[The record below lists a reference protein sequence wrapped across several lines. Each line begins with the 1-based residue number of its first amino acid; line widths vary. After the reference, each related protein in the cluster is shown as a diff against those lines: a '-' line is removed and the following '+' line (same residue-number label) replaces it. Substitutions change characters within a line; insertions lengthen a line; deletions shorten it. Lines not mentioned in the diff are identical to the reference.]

1 MGDRAVA
8 ELSGGISVR
17 GMPGFDELKRRGA
30 LEGIRILD
38 FGTAWAGSIPGHVL
52 ADFGAEV
59 IKIESQDRVDLLRY
73 GPGPYAPM
81 RGKPWTEAREC
92 NTWFHSVNRGKL
104 GVTINFTTARGA
116 ELIRQ
121 LVAISDIVVDNFT
134 PDVLPKYHLHYEAL
148 TAIKPDLIMLSISVA
163 GQHGPYR
170 DTRAYAFN
178 LHGLSGFASLIGF
191 EGDTEPQHI
200 DIAYADWNAGM
211 FGTYS
216 LLLALFHRQRTGEGQ
231 FIDLSAWESTTTLLA
246 EGVVDASMNQRVR
259 GPQGNAHPT
268 MAPHG
273 YYPCQGDDV
282 WLALAVRSEAEWQ
295 SLCTVMGQPNLAQD
309 ARFGDMYQRLQH
321 RAALDAKVMAWTQT
335 QDAEDAAKRLQGAG
349 IAAMP
354 LRTVEGRGN
363 DPHLRAGQTHTEID
377 HPGVGWEYMHN
388 IPWHMSDTP
397 PRIQGPAP
405 RVGQHNAYVF
415 GELLGL
421 SPEVQQHLADAG
433 IL

>member
-1 MGDRAVA
+1 M
-8 ELSGGISVR
+8 SVI
-17 GMPGFDELKRRGA
+17 PSLDVLKQTGA
-30 LEGIRILD
+30 LKGIRVLD

-59 IKIESQDRVDLLRY
+59 IKIESEDRVDLLRY
-73 GPGPYAPM
+73 GPGPYNPM

-104 GVTINFTTARGA
+104 GVTINFTSECGA
-116 ELIRQ
+116 DLIRR
-121 LVAISDIVVDNFT
+121 LVAMSDIVVDNFT
-134 PDVLPKYHLHYEAL
+134 PDVLPKYNLDYDAL
-148 TAIKPDLIMLSISVA
+148 TQLRPDLIMLSISVA

-191 EGDTEPQHI
+191 EGDEEPQHI

-211 FGTYS
+211 FGTYA

-246 EGVVDASMNQRVR
+246 EGFADATMNNRAP

-273 YYPCQGDDV
+273 YFPCRGDDA
-282 WLALAVRSEAEWQ
+282 WLALSVRSEEEWQ
-295 SLCTVMGQPNLAQD
+295 ALCRVMARPELACDPRFDDMVRRQTHREALEAEIATWTRTCDVDIVTRELQD
-309 ARFGDMYQRLQH
+309 AG
-321 RAALDAKVMAWTQT
+321 VP
-335 QDAEDAAKRLQGAG
+335 
-349 IAAMP
+349 AMP

-363 DPHLRAGQTHTEID
+363 DPHMQARGTHEQID
-377 HPGVGWEYMHN
+377 HPFTGMEHMHN
-388 IPWHMSDTP
+388 IPWKLSETP
-397 PRIQGPAP
+397 PKIQGPAP
-405 RVGQHNAYVF
+405 QVGQHNDYVF

-421 SPEVQQHLADAG
+421 SAEEQRQLAEDG
-433 IL
+433 CL

>member
-1 MGDRAVA
+1 MRHATGMGGSAIA
-8 ELSGGISVR
+8 ELSGGISVS
-17 GMPGFDELKRRGA
+17 GMPGFDELKRSGA
-30 LEGIRILD
+30 LQGIRILD

-134 PDVLPKYHLHYEAL
+134 PDVLPKYNLHYEAL

-216 LLLALFHRQRTGEGQ
+216 LILALFHRQRTGEGQ
-231 FIDLSAWESTTTLLA
+231 GLGPERHLDRLLHEQAQADGGDHQRHVPVRQHAVHQHALEHPAQQQGGKHQCQREAGVDGKA
-246 EGVVDASMNQRVR
+246 EQPRARQHQEGGQHDE
-259 GPQGNAHPT
+259 
-268 MAPHG
+268 
-273 YYPCQGDDV
+273 
-282 WLALAVRSEAEWQ
+282 LAL
-295 SLCTVMGQPNLAQD
+295 G
-309 ARFGDMYQRLQH
+309 
-321 RAALDAKVMAWTQT
+321 
-335 QDAEDAAKRLQGAG
+335 
-349 IAAMP
+349 
-354 LRTVEGRGN
+354 
-363 DPHLRAGQTHTEID
+363 EID
-377 HPGVGWEYMHN
+377 
-388 IPWHMSDTP
+388 
-397 PRIQGPAP
+397 RL
-405 RVGQHNAYVF
+405 R
-415 GELLGL
+415 GL
-421 SPEVQQHLADAG
+421 P
-433 IL
+433 